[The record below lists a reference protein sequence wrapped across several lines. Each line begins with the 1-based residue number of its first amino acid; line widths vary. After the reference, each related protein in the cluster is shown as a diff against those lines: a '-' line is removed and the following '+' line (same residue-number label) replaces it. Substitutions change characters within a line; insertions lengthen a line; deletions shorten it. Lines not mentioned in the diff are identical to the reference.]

1 MVMAEDGADHSHP
14 LPSPVTIS
22 LERKMTIFFKSRHK
36 KDTHKRPHRPPRRS
50 FATRPESKI
59 DFSNNGLIMG
69 FLNKCT
75 GVCRADW
82 QDRGSGEVGRGHQGS
97 HGDDGEG
104 ESCLNETRNS
114 HMI

>member
-1 MVMAEDGADHSHP
+1 ME
-14 LPSPVTIS
+14 
-22 LERKMTIFFKSRHK
+22 
-36 KDTHKRPHRPPRRS
+36 
-50 FATRPESKI
+50 
-59 DFSNNGLIMG
+59 

-97 HGDDGEG
+97 HDDDGEG

>member
-1 MVMAEDGADHSHP
+1 
-14 LPSPVTIS
+14 
-22 LERKMTIFFKSRHK
+22 
-36 KDTHKRPHRPPRRS
+36 
-50 FATRPESKI
+50 
-59 DFSNNGLIMG
+59 MG

-97 HGDDGEG
+97 HEDDGEG
-104 ESCLNETRNS
+104 ESCLNVTRDS